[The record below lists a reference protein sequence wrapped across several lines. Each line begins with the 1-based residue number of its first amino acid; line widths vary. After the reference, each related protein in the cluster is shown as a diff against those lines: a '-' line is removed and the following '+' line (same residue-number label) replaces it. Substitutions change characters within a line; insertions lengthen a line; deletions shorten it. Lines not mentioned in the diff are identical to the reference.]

1 MSKRIVLIIIA
12 SLVAVAVLAGCG
24 GKQVSPAPAT
34 EVPMQAAEE
43 PAYMGKGMVLPAGAA
58 YAEGQEI
65 RFMHTEVSDPDVA
78 KLLSGMMSSP
88 VLYVPSLAQA
98 AVTVPVYVFK
108 NGGAGMGPLGFQP
121 DVFGDLPGTDSYT
134 PLRKI
139 VFVTWVDES
148 KARELKSV
156 SEILEAEKNGEVT
169 LEESNVVVN
178 MPFVVWPDGKR

>member
-1 MSKRIVLIIIA
+1 MSKRFIYLILA
-12 SLVAVAVLAGCG
+12 ALVAVAVLAGCG
-24 GKQVSPAPAT
+24 KQASPAPAT
-34 EVPMQAAEE
+34 EVPMQATEAS
-43 PAYMGKGMVLPAGAA
+43 AYMGKGIVLPAGVA

-78 KLLSGMMSSP
+78 KLLSDMMSSP

-108 NGGAGMGPLGFQP
+108 NGGAGMGPLGFQA

-139 VFVTWVDES
+139 VFATWTDAG

-156 SEILEAEKNGEVT
+156 SEILEAQKNGEVT
-169 LEESNVVVN
+169 LEQSNVVVN
-178 MPFVVWPDGKR
+178 MPFVIWPGGKR